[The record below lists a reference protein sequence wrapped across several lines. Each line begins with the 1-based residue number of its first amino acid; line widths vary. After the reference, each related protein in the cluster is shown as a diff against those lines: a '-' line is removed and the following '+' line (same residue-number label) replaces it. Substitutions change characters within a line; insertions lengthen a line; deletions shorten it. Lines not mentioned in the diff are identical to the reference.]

1 MRTDCFIFV
10 QRNEVTL
17 SLPIISVKAKLERTP
32 GRKRRRIKPVKLK
45 FNTLCCTFYLLWLI
59 QKELNDVV
67 SALGVVEEDK
77 QGPMNEPCPL
87 LEGLKRGGDGLDGTK
102 FGRQT
107 WEKKRAPER
116 ENKIK
121 VKFNIWFVIFIVKLR
136 RYHGKHKERQFKQC
150 ASYVVIN
157 HTESAIL
164 HSNPSS

>member
-10 QRNEVTL
+10 QRNYVTL
-17 SLPIISVKAKLERTP
+17 SLPIISVKEKLERTP
-32 GRKRRRIKPVKLK
+32 GHKC
-45 FNTLCCTFYLLWLI
+45 NTLCCTFYLLWLI

-107 WEKKRAPER
+107 GGEEKSPR
-116 ENKIK
+116 E
-121 VKFNIWFVIFIVKLR
+121 
-136 RYHGKHKERQFKQC
+136 GKQKKGQ
-150 ASYVVIN
+150 I
-157 HTESAIL
+157 
-164 HSNPSS
+164 